1 MRTESLR
8 EIRNNLSSVLEE
20 LPRTGAVLITKRGKT
35 CAVLLPADEHT
46 DLESLILSTNPRF
59 WEIIDRAALSKR
71 WTPLEEL
78 P

>member
-20 LPRTGAVLITKRGKT
+20 LPRTGAILITKRGKT
-35 CAVLLPADEHT
+35 RAVLLPADERT
-46 DLESLILSTNPRF
+46 DLESLVLSADPRF
-59 WEIIDRAALSKR
+59 WKLVDRAARGKR
-71 WTPLEEL
+71 WTRLEEL

>member
-20 LPRTGAVLITKRGKT
+20 LPRTGAILITKRGKT
-35 CAVLLPADEHT
+35 RAVLLPADEGT
-46 DLESLILSTNPRF
+46 DLESLILSADPRF
-59 WEIIDRAALSKR
+59 WKLLDRAARSKR
-71 WTPLEEL
+71 WTRLEEL